1 MNQIMVNWKCSNF
14 DELNIDELYAIIR
27 LRSEVFV
34 VEQNCPYQDM
44 DDLDKSVFISWV
56 IPQKEI

>member
-34 VEQNCPYQDM
+34 VEQNCHYQDM